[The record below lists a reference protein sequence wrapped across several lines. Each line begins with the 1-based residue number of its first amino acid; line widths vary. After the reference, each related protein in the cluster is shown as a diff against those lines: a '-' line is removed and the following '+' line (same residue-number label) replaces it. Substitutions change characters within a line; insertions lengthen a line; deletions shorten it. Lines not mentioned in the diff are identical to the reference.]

1 MQNDKIMQKKTKF
14 KLSLFGGFQLTDIDG
29 QLIDPGPRKVKALLA
44 WLAVNPD
51 IEHPREKVA
60 AMFWPDSEE
69 DVARH
74 SLRQALASL
83 RKVMPDE
90 ISPLKTSKG
99 SILLDRT
106 KIEVDALAFEAALAV
121 GEVRASEEITQLY
134 QGEFLAGC
142 NPKADLFEDWLRDH
156 RHHYRERAVNAM
168 CQRLT
173 VLIDTRKFKQ
183 AVPVAVR
190 LINIDP
196 LRESAYRGLMMA
208 YQAMGNH
215 ALALRWYHR
224 CEAVLLRELA
234 VLPCLETRALHAQL
248 LAARDQKETETDTKI
263 QSADLK
269 LKKATLDLISKGN
282 QRVLYQAESI
292 IEGIL
297 DRLGG
302 QSVLLRGESTQAK
315 QNLLAQIT
323 ALAEPQGFE
332 VCRGMISAKDDGPDQ
347 QATPCTHISSC
358 LALTSDVERLS
369 EQERAQQLEECF
381 SSIKAVADVS
391 PVLLIIENIH
401 ASGRRTLELL
411 ARLISAVGEASV
423 LLVMTSAYGGE
434 NREKAW
440 QGAMLN
446 APLTTIDLR

>member
-1 MQNDKIMQKKTKF
+1 MQNDKIMQKEAKF
-14 KLSLFGGFQLTDIDG
+14 KLSLFGGFQLSDVDG
-29 QLIDPGPRKVKALLA
+29 RLIDPGPRKVKALLA
-44 WLAVNPD
+44 WLAVNPG
-51 IEHPREKVA
+51 IEQPREKVA

-90 ISPLKTSKG
+90 ISPLKTTRG
-99 SILLDRT
+99 TILLDCT

-121 GEVRASEEITQLY
+121 GEVRASEEITHLY

-142 NPKADLFEDWLRDH
+142 NPKADLFEDWLSNH

-173 VLIDTRKFKQ
+173 LLIDTRKFKQ

-208 YQAMGNH
+208 HQGMGNH

-224 CEAVLLRELA
+224 CERILLRELA

-248 LAARDQKETETDTKI
+248 LAAWDQKKTDVDIKV
-263 QSADLK
+263 QSTNLR
-269 LKKATLDLISKGN
+269 LKKDLLDLVSKGN

-292 IEGIL
+292 AEGIF
-297 DRLGG
+297 DHLGG
-302 QSVLLRGESTQAK
+302 QSMLLRGESIQVK
-315 QNLLAQIT
+315 ENLLDQIT

-332 VCRGMISAKDDGPDQ
+332 VCRGVISAKDDTLEH
-347 QATPCTHISSC
+347 QAAPCTHVSNC
-358 LALTSDVERLS
+358 LALTLGIEGSS
-369 EQERAQQLEECF
+369 EQERMQQFEDCF
-381 SSIKAVADVS
+381 SSIKVAADVS

-401 ASGRRTLELL
+401 AAGRRTLEFL
-411 ARLISAVGEASV
+411 ARLISAVGEASI

-434 NREKAW
+434 SREKAW
-440 QGAMLN
+440 QGAMVN
-446 APLTTIDLR
+446 APLTTIDLP